1 MIFLGATP
9 APIPPRPWRIAVP
22 QPRDGDRVYLIDA
35 EDHQVLDASL
45 PRALATV
52 IAVAVTRLSDEQI
65 TAIVESVEP

>member
-1 MIFLGATP
+1 M
-9 APIPPRPWRIAVP
+9 IPPRPWRIAVP
-22 QPRDGDRVYLIDA
+22 QPPYAYGDRVYLIDA